1 MGTSGQL
8 PLLPPAFRLRPGR
21 RQRRLAALMVGTA
34 VALATAVAPSPLL
47 LTGPAQA
54 MEVAQQQ
61 RDLETYRQRL
71 QELFRRLDRNGDQ
84 RLDRSEVR
92 GHAYIEKHF
101 ERLDRNG
108 RGQLSPADFVPQS
121 AALQGERLR
130 MMFLRADQNGNGRIE
145 RGEAKGLRWLQE
157 NFSQADR
164 NGDGGV
170 SLQELGELRR
180 QRAGSASW

>member
-1 MGTSGQL
+1 M
-8 PLLPPAFRLRPGR
+8 PPALRLRPGR

-34 VALATAVAPSPLL
+34 VALAAAVAPSPLL
-47 LTGPAQA
+47 LPGPAQA
-54 MEVAQQQ
+54 REVAQQQ

-84 RLDRSEVR
+84 RLERSEVR

-101 ERLDRNG
+101 ERLDRSG
-108 RGQLSPADFVPQS
+108 RGHLTPADFVPHR
-121 AALQGERLR
+121 AAWQGERLR
-130 MMFLRADQNGNGRIE
+130 AMFLRADHNRNGRIE
-145 RGEAKGLRWLQE
+145 RGEAKDLRWLQE

-180 QRAGSASW
+180 HRAGSASW